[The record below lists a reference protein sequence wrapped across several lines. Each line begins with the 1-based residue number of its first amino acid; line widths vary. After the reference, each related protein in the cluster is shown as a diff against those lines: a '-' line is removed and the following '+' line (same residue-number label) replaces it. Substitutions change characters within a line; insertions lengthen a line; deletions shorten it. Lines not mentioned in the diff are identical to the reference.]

1 MRHRPIG
8 LGVQGM
14 ADAFALM
21 RIPFESEAAAEVN
34 RLIFVTMYHACVSR
48 GWGGGGGWGDDGI

>member
-1 MRHRPIG
+1 VPEARNSNMRHRPIG

-21 RIPFESEAAAEVN
+21 RLPFDSDAAAEVN
-34 RLIFVTMYHACVSR
+34 RAIFETLYHA
-48 GWGGGGGWGDDGI
+48 